1 MGDCWGVVYLQD
13 LRCAAGDQIFA
24 DKDGELQIRRLT
36 DREMRL
42 WLTLCAHRG
51 RNNSYVSHGDAYL
64 ADLCGY
70 QAAKRPD
77 GRSRFKG
84 LRQALAVLQACGLI
98 EIRRAPGRRLIYF
111 KTPNG
116 RIRTACG

>member
-1 MGDCWGVVYLQD
+1 MGDFWGVVYLKD
-13 LRCAAGDQIFA
+13 LRYAAGDQIFE
-24 DKDGELQIRRLT
+24 DRHGEVQIRRLT

-51 RNNSYVSHGDAYL
+51 RNDSYVSHGDAYL

-98 EIRRAPGRRLIYF
+98 EIRWGPGWRRIHF
-111 KTPNG
+111 KTPQG
-116 RIRTACG
+116 RWRTGCG